1 MHTPRSRWRD
11 SNLWIADYLMAAVE
25 RQVNPDEELSRR
37 LRADDRG
44 RAVANA
50 VPMEGCRAEPRW
62 VDRSGRCVGRWRG
75 LDATSPLIDARIQT
89 GRAY

>member
-1 MHTPRSRWRD
+1 MHTPRSRRRD
-11 SNLWIADYLMAAVE
+11 SNLWIADYLMAAVK
-25 RQVNPDEELSRR
+25 RQELSRR

-62 VDRSGRCVGRWRG
+62 VDRTGRCVGRWRG
-75 LDATSPLIDARIQT
+75 LDATSPLIDVRIQT